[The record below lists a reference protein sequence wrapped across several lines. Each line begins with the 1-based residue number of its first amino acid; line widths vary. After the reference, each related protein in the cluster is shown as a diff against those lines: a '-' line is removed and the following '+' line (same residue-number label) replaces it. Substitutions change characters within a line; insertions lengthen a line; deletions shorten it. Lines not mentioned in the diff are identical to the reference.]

1 MFLMV
6 DIKFICSVCTR
17 NDYYYGMIEEAAEDL
32 GLKYT
37 LEKVAYQQE
46 MKEHY
51 LFNRCT
57 IGYCPG
63 CNHLNRFTK
72 YGDPSARYMPAL
84 VINNE
89 IVLHS
94 CVPSKDALK
103 NILSKYLS

>member
-1 MFLMV
+1 MI

-17 NDYYYGMIEEAAEDL
+17 NDRYYGFIEETAKEL
-32 GLKYT
+32 GLEYT
-37 LEKVAYQQE
+37 LEKVGYQQE
-46 MKEHY
+46 MKEHD

-63 CNHLNRFTK
+63 CNNKNRYNK
-72 YGDPSARYMPAL
+72 YGDHSAKYMPAL
-84 VINNE
+84 VINDE

-94 CVPSKDALK
+94 CVPSKNALK